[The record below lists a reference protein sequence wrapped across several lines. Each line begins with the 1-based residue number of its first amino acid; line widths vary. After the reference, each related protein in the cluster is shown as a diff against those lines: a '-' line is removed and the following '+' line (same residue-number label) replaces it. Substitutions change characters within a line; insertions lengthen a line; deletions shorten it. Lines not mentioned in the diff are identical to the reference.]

1 MSTTTVVP
9 KEPIKKEELNEPTA
23 KNKNVVDNHKQ
34 AAIHHQEA
42 AKHHN
47 EAVKHHEA
55 GDPEKAALSTLK
67 ANGHHELAE
76 EQQSEIAK
84 QHAMKK

>member
-1 MSTTTVVP
+1 MTNTLLP

-23 KNKNVVDNHKQ
+23 KNKNVVENHKQ

-47 EAVKHHEA
+47 EAVKQHEA
-55 GDPEKAALSTLK
+55 GNLEKAALSTLK
-67 ANGHHELAE
+67 ANGHHALAE
-76 EQQSEIAK
+76 ENQSEIAK
-84 QHAMKK
+84 HHAIKS